1 MTTLL
6 QDLRYAAR
14 MLGLFGLVAYVASQ
28 RVRELAIRMA
38 LGAQPADIGRLVLG
52 QGLRLGLLGTAL
64 GLAGAAA
71 GGRLVSG
78 MLFEV
83 GPADPAVLAAVAA
96 MLLAVTLT
104 ASWLPARR
112 AANID
117 PMTALRSE

>member
-1 MTTLL
+1 
-6 QDLRYAAR
+6 
-14 MLGLFGLVAYVASQ
+14 
-28 RVRELAIRMA
+28 MA
-38 LGAQPADIGRLVLG
+38 LGARPSDIGKLVLG

-78 MLFEV
+78 MLFQV
-83 GPADPAVLAAVAA
+83 GPADPAVLASVAA

-112 AANID
+112 AARID
-117 PMTALRSE
+117 PMAALRSE